1 LGDYCSASC
10 KAAQQVC
17 YEHAVVPACTLFE
30 ETEAR
35 LETEKRT
42 DRGMKEWCDLNEG
55 PATKKPF
62 LSLFPFAVWGQEQS
76 HQLLLISLFWHKS
89 SNVFPDIRVLC

>member
-62 LSLFPFAVWGQEQS
+62 LSLPFCCLGPRAVTPTAPDKSVLAQIKQC
-76 HQLLLISLFWHKS
+76 ISRH
-89 SNVFPDIRVLC
+89 